1 MRHVFLVLGLILA
14 TACAGPNAAGDN
26 GAPEAPPESA
36 PPPAQ
41 QAPAEAPGAPPDTA
55 ARAAP
60 PPPAESAPQPGPPME
75 LVCQV
80 SCSPTKLRTGVVTLT
95 WAVRPGS
102 GTRAQ
107 QEQAVDMSVFPDGF
121 ATGAYARLFPLQ
133 RGGPFTPGSTR
144 GPSPMET
151 APRAFQVQAA
161 EARAVPESNRMEVR
175 VEGVEPGLNY
185 FFRVASPTR
194 GEGESSEPVSC
205 TAPVCPAD
213 MKPMPQQ
220 P

>member
-1 MRHVFLVLGLILA
+1 MRRACLVLGLSLA
-14 TACAGPNAAGDN
+14 TACAGPNAAGDTS
-26 GAPEAPPESA
+26 AADTPPETRTV
-36 PPPAQ
+36 PPH
-41 QAPAEAPGAPPDTA
+41 QAEAPPDT
-55 ARAAP
+55 RAG
-60 PPPAESAPQPGPPME
+60 PPAESAPQPGPPME

-80 SCSPTKLRTGVVTLT
+80 SCSPTKLRTGVATVS

-107 QEQAVDMSVFPDGF
+107 REQALDMSVFPDGF
-121 ATGAYARLFPLQ
+121 NTGAYARLFPLQ
-133 RGGPFTPGSTR
+133 RGGPFTPIPTR
-144 GPSPMET
+144 GPSPTES
-151 APRAFQVQAA
+151 APRAFQVEAA
-161 EARAVPESNRMEVR
+161 EARTVPQANRVVVR

-194 GEGESSEPVSC
+194 GEGESSPPISC

-213 MKPMPQQ
+213 MKPTPQQ

>member
-1 MRHVFLVLGLILA
+1 
-14 TACAGPNAAGDN
+14 
-26 GAPEAPPESA
+26 
-36 PPPAQ
+36 
-41 QAPAEAPGAPPDTA
+41 
-55 ARAAP
+55 
-60 PPPAESAPQPGPPME
+60 ME

-80 SCSPTKLRTGVVTLT
+80 SCSPTKLRTGVATLS

-107 QEQAVDMSVFPDGF
+107 QEQALDMSVYPDGF

-133 RGGPFTPGSTR
+133 RGGPFTPPPTR
-144 GPSPMET
+144 GPGPSPLES
-151 APRAFQVQAA
+151 APRAFKVEAA
-161 EARAVPESNRMEVR
+161 EARAVPESNRMVVR

-194 GEGESSEPVSC
+194 GEGEATEPVTC

-213 MKPMPQQ
+213 MKPLPPQ